1 MSNNW
6 HRTMRGFGEAEQKR
20 SDAVVYQEPV
30 EETDV
35 QRLEQLAKDILM
47 ATDRNQD
54 QKINFSE

>member
-1 MSNNW
+1 
-6 HRTMRGFGEAEQKR
+6 MRGFGEAEQKR